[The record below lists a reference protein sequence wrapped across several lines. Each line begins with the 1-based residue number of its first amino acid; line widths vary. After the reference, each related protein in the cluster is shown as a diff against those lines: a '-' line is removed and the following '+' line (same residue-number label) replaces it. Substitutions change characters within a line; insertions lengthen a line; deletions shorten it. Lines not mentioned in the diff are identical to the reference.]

1 MKTRL
6 SSVGRFLFFAETTT
20 TTNTTA
26 LTNASSPNTSP
37 EKTSYH
43 NGLDP
48 DPSTMDA
55 SPRPVVH
62 RRKKI
67 AADSKRE
74 RKAAKTLAIITG
86 AFVFCWLP
94 FFVIA
99 ILLPICQTCN
109 ISDKLMAFFQW
120 LGYVHKIVYHLTR
133 AESRQFQTNVKLIAR
148 ARGELNSSCRRVEN
162 ELESSWRRSEDE
174 PTASTANFTR
184 E

>member
-1 MKTRL
+1 MELKATRRKRH
-6 SSVGRFLFFAETTT
+6 SVKLVCFLLFAETTT

-43 NGLDP
+43 NGLEP

-99 ILLPICQTCN
+99 ILLPICETCN
-109 ISDKLMAFFQW
+109 ISGKLMAFFQW
-120 LGYVHKIVYHLTR
+120 LGYVYTK
-133 AESRQFQTNVKLIAR
+133 TN
-148 ARGELNSSCRRVEN
+148 
-162 ELESSWRRSEDE
+162 
-174 PTASTANFTR
+174 ANTNYSLFYR
-184 E
+184 KNGCFEGM